1 MIYDENWR
9 MQHPQL
15 QAFMQANPNV
25 WTWLEQWGEYDT
37 QNQWHDAYW
46 WHQNNR
52 QWFYNN
58 RPEWVSYDSQWR
70 NQDGDYDS
78 QRSWHD
84 AYWWHRNN
92 RDWFIAIIQN
102 GYPTIR
108 NGKTRMAPSTN
119 SKDGT
124 MVSGGTIKILA
135 GSRVTIPR
143 GSSRTRIGPIPRTC
157 RIISSNKLS
166 FSSNKQ

>member
-46 WHQNNR
+46 WH
-52 QWFYNN
+52 
-58 RPEWVSYDSQWR
+58 
-70 NQDGDYDS
+70 
-78 QRSWHD
+78 
-84 AYWWHRNN
+84 RNN

-108 NGKTRMAPSTN
+108 NAKPGWRLRPTAKMA
-119 SKDGT
+119 
-124 MVSGGTIKILA
+124 LW
-135 GSRVTIPR
+135 
-143 GSSRTRIGPIPRTC
+143 
-157 RIISSNKLS
+157 
-166 FSSNKQ
+166 